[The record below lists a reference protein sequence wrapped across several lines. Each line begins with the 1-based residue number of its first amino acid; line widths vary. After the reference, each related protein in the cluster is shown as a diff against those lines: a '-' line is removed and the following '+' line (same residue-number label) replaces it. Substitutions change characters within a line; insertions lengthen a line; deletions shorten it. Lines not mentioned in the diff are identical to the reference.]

1 MLLPTGNAR
10 TRAARFPSLGVQFLR
25 CKSRVL
31 RMLAEGND
39 GVRVVAFSPD
49 GELVATGGYDNTVRL
64 WRVSDGML
72 LRTLQ
77 GHTGWVRC
85 IAFSPDGKTLASG
98 GFDAAARVWR
108 VADGALLHTLEGHA
122 ASVLGVAF
130 SPDGEILATG
140 SVDTTVRLWRVSGGA
155 LQRMLVGHED
165 FVFSVSFAPDG
176 NTLASGAVDNTVR
189 LWEVQEEEDAL
200 LLEEEAAPAAEAP
213 KSCVACHHPRG
224 NFLQPGGL
232 SQPPRVIEAGCAT
245 CHLGGALVLNW
256 CPAFLRSPGPLSVSV
271 APPIVSEKIGA
282 PQGNRDF
289 SVVIATPGNGEHFY
303 SPRIITAV
311 PIGGRVYYA
320 GDRAMDI
327 EVHLE
332 IWSGPERVA
341 VLTTQPQPDGYFSF
355 NVNLGSDD
363 IKLDVP
369 IDQSSCLNCHSDNLE
384 AKSYLPAGE
393 VRLVVTATT
402 PDGEQASDER
412 WITVDRSRSA
422 TLTVQTIL
430 EDTPAHPVSSLP
442 VQADTRLY
450 EWRGR
455 RFIGATNASG
465 YTNVQVEA
473 LSEAPTRY
481 IVKVEPLVVDGVWY
495 ESAEPVTVT
504 LPLGATS
511 VPPITLRMRQQTG
524 QISGQLEAGET
535 VDVALSSIPIRVIRL
550 PDGVSYQTQTSAQG
564 AFVFTDVPIAEYLIA
579 ADSEALAA
587 QGVSSANRMLDLAS
601 SPTGDVALPLTAL
614 EGPLLRGVVQDVD
627 GTSLP
632 FAWVSVGNDRLGQPV
647 ASDSGEWMLSRLP
660 PGPTTVTASAPGFFS
675 QALPVTPSLNSEVT
689 LDFNLAWRPETQR
702 FVWGEGEII
711 IPPESQASVGGSR
724 IVLERGWLWGNGSDS
739 QPVVIVTAGTA
750 ISLEKG
756 KFALENVPGQTAWLY
771 MLDGKAEVHSVG
783 NPEQSTPV
791 LADTMVA
798 LSSSA
803 HMTPIPIEPVVVGA
817 LRPRA
822 RPPISPVW
830 ESSPDAQAR
839 DRLTQTGIN
848 AAQIITLVT
857 YILVLSSLLLVPFAV
872 IRWWLRRR

>member
-1 MLLPTGNAR
+1 
-10 TRAARFPSLGVQFLR
+10 
-25 CKSRVL
+25 
-31 RMLAEGND
+31 MLAEGND

-232 SQPPRVIEAGCAT
+232 SQPPRVIEAAGAT